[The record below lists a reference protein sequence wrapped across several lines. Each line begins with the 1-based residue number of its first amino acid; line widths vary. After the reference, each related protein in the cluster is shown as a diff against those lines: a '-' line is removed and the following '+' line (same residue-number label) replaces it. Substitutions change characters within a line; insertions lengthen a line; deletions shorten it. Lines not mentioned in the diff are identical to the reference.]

1 MEPKDLNSSDSNAT
15 GDSNAS
21 GAEGTESAAQGSEN
35 AQPDPTWWDG
45 VSDSGALKM
54 LMEGGGFMWPLLILA
69 IVGLAVVIERFRSL
83 KMLDSDDDSLRQK
96 VIDLLSD
103 DKPEEALEICEN
115 SRGPVAAVLAN
126 GLRKY
131 LVLKK
136 LGHDQGQIEEQVVKS
151 MESYGVHIV
160 SALER
165 HLPILATIS
174 SVAPMLGFL
183 GTVAGMITA
192 FDDIVAKM
200 GEVNIVE
207 AAAAGISVA
216 LYTTAFGLIV
226 GIPAYLF
233 FNYFSSVINSF
244 VLQVEST
251 AAELI
256 EVVTVRLTLDRSEQ
270 ADSPEKKPRRRRA
283 APKKTVE

>member
-21 GAEGTESAAQGSEN
+21 GADGTESAAQGSEN
-35 AQPDPTWWDG
+35 VQPDPTWWDG
-45 VSDSGALKM
+45 VIDSGALKM

-192 FDDIVAKM
+192 FDDIVLKM

-283 APKKTVE
+283 APKKTEE

>member
-15 GDSNAS
+15 RDSNAS
-21 GAEGTESAAQGSEN
+21 GADGPDSAAQGSEN
-35 AQPDPTWWDG
+35 VQPDPTWWDG
-45 VSDSGALKM
+45 VSDSGAIKM

-192 FDDIVAKM
+192 FDDIVLKM

-283 APKKTVE
+283 APKKTEE

>member
-15 GDSNAS
+15 GDSNTS
-21 GAEGTESAAQGSEN
+21 GADGTESAAQASEN
-35 AQPDPTWWDG
+35 VQPDPTWWDG

-192 FDDIVAKM
+192 FDDIVLKM

-207 AAAAGISVA
+207 AAASGISIA

-256 EVVTVRLTLDRSEQ
+256 EVVAVRLTLDRSEKESTRT
-270 ADSPEKKPRRRRA
+270 AKPKRGRPA
-283 APKKTVE
+283 SKKTGE